1 LIIKETNFDINN
13 SKKEN
18 SKNNNNLN
26 NKNFI
31 KKDLTENLNNS
42 EFYKPT
48 LVSVGLKILYEEKN
62 KSTMESLLT
71 KNTLFPR
78 NKFIEKLNVF
88 NYENELLSNN
98 NYVFKKNNLTANS
111 KINSSNIN
119 NISEFKI
126 NFSFNN
132 NNYNNTNKPLSSLIN
147 QSNKQSNVFISVFNN
162 NFEKKFIR

>member
-1 LIIKETNFDINN
+1 MKIKKKKWFVIKETNIDINN

-111 KINSSNIN
+111 
-119 NISEFKI
+119 
-126 NFSFNN
+126 
-132 NNYNNTNKPLSSLIN
+132 
-147 QSNKQSNVFISVFNN
+147 
-162 NFEKKFIR
+162 